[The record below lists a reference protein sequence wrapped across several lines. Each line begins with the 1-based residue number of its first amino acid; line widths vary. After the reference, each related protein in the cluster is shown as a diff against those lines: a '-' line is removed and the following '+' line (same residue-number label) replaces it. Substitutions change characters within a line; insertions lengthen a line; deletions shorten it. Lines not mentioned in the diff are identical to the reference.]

1 MRTRYGHGDRTTRSG
16 VVAYE
21 IHDDAIDIEF
31 ANGDVYRYDSTK
43 PGPVDVEMM
52 KRLDGPASR
61 LVVPDGAQAAVG
73 ETCRRMASDVG
84 RALWRWAPGRFVLVA
99 CF

>member
-31 ANGDVYRYDSTK
+31 ANGDVYRYDTTK

-52 KRLDGPASR
+52 KRFARAGRSLATYISKYVKDR
-61 LVVPDGAQAAVG
+61 YAAKL
-73 ETCRRMASDVG
+73 EDD
-84 RALWRWAPGRFVLVA
+84 
-99 CF
+99 